1 MQYGGVASN
10 EFNRF
15 NPLVFG
21 QIERQN
27 QIAVFNG
34 ARRRNSLRRDVDD
47 HVWLAVA
54 PFNRRDF
61 VFGKRISCAVILGA
75 AIDPVHE
82 FLSFFY
88 GDVVYAVELV
98 RILNVDLTR
107 RHALGDQRL
116 TNHRRPA
123 LNHLVAA
130 HSERRDTAFLV
141 TCHTA
146 LL

>member
-10 EFNRF
+10 EFNRL
-15 NPLVFG
+15 NPLIFG

-61 VFGKRISCAVILGA
+61 VFGKGTGLAGVLGA
-75 AIDPVHE
+75 AMAPVHT
-82 FLSFFY
+82 LLCPLY
-88 GDVVYAVELV
+88 VYMVYARDLLSVFHVEL
-98 RILNVDLTR
+98 RWRQGL
-107 RHALGDQRL
+107 
-116 TNHRRPA
+116 
-123 LNHLVAA
+123 
-130 HSERRDTAFLV
+130 
-141 TCHTA
+141 
-146 LL
+146 

>member
-54 PFNRRDF
+54 PFNRCDF
-61 VFGKRISCAVILGA
+61 VFCEGIGRAVVLGA
-75 AIDPVHE
+75 AIDPVHK
-82 FLSFFY
+82 LLCLFY
-88 GDVVYAVELV
+88 GDMVYAVELV
-98 RILNVDLTR
+98 
-107 RHALGDQRL
+107 
-116 TNHRRPA
+116 
-123 LNHLVAA
+123 
-130 HSERRDTAFLV
+130 
-141 TCHTA
+141 
-146 LL
+146 